1 MPNSGLELIDFLVDA
16 VGTLL
21 HIAKVQNEQLQQL
34 GAIAAEEESL
44 RDIEAASCPVRP
56 EGRWRQMYID
66 LDTIIKAASVIS
78 SVGVI
83 IGVIVAVYKV
93 FQINRKQSDFI
104 KSIEDEQ
111 TLLCYGLKG
120 ALQGLIEQGCDGP
133 CKDALDKLEKHLNKK
148 AHETNDI

>member
-1 MPNSGLELIDFLVDA
+1 
-16 VGTLL
+16 
-21 HIAKVQNEQLQQL
+21 
-34 GAIAAEEESL
+34 
-44 RDIEAASCPVRP
+44 
-56 EGRWRQMYID
+56 MYID
-66 LDTIIKAASVIS
+66 LDTVIRAASVIS
-78 SVGVI
+78 SIGVI

-93 FQINRKQSDFI
+93 FQIDFI

-120 ALQGLIEQGCDGP
+120 ALQGLIEQGCNGP

>member
-1 MPNSGLELIDFLVDA
+1 
-16 VGTLL
+16 
-21 HIAKVQNEQLQQL
+21 
-34 GAIAAEEESL
+34 
-44 RDIEAASCPVRP
+44 
-56 EGRWRQMYID
+56 MYID
-66 LDTIIKAASVIS
+66 LDTVIRAASVIS
-78 SVGVI
+78 SIGVI

-104 KSIEDEQ
+104 KSIEDGQ

-120 ALQGLIEQGCDGP
+120 ALQGLIEQGCNGP

>member
-1 MPNSGLELIDFLVDA
+1 
-16 VGTLL
+16 
-21 HIAKVQNEQLQQL
+21 
-34 GAIAAEEESL
+34 
-44 RDIEAASCPVRP
+44 
-56 EGRWRQMYID
+56 MYID
-66 LDTIIKAASVIS
+66 LDTVIRAASAIS
-78 SVGVI
+78 SIGVI

-120 ALQGLIEQGCDGP
+120 ALQGLIEQGCNGP
-133 CKDALDKLEKHLNKK
+133 CKDALSKLEKHLNQK